1 MTQPIKRR
9 TKLAGVLG
17 TTLLVLTSPIAL
29 AQHYSPTNS
38 ELEELHEVAAEHLD
52 RVQTLSIREGVEY
65 CGYFGF
71 YTGGPFTGT
80 SPKRGRADSCEPNNP
95 PVGFTI
101 LASYHTHGSYTLDA
115 DTEVPSVEDL
125 QADIQEKIYGY
136 IATPSGRVWLNNP
149 KHKDSVMLFGPGSV
163 VSDPN
168 FRRCQNFAPK
178 AQYTIPQLRQRAAND
193 QGEC

>member
-1 MTQPIKRR
+1 MTQPIRQR
-9 TKLAGVLG
+9 TKLAGLLG
-17 TTLLVLTSPIAL
+17 ATLLVLTSPIAS

-71 YTGGPFTGT
+71 YTGGPLTGT
-80 SPKRGRADSCEPNNP
+80 SPKRGRVDSCEPNNP
-95 PVGFTI
+95 PPSFTI
-101 LASYHTHGSYTLDA
+101 LASYHTHGSYTMDA
-115 DTEVPSVEDL
+115 DTEVPSVDDL
-125 QADIQEKIYGY
+125 QADIQERIYGY
-136 IATPSGRVWLNNP
+136 IATPSGRVWLNDP
-149 KHKDSVMLFGPGSV
+149 IHKESVMLFGPGSV

-178 AQYTIPQLRQRAAND
+178 TQYTIPQLRQRAAND
-193 QGEC
+193 QGDC